1 MNQRLTRKEIKR
13 DEFATA
19 VGRGVEYA
27 EGHVR
32 SILLA
37 VGAVILIGALAIGIR
52 AFLKGR
58 EAEAGEALTYAM
70 KVYAAPIDAAAAK
83 PTDTREP
90 SFASQEARRNR
101 AKELFEG
108 IRDDYG
114 STDAADV
121 AGLYLGQ
128 IAAQEGQLDR
138 ARELWEDFVDEHEG
152 HILAGQARLNL
163 IELDRQQGKAQELA
177 TRLRGLL
184 EETEPPLPQDIL
196 YHELGVTL
204 EQLGQR
210 QEAVE
215 AYQKILDEFPQ
226 SPYRA
231 EAQERINTLDPSAAS
246 RTGVS
251 PFNLP
256 G

>member
-1 MNQRLTRKEIKR
+1 MNERLTRKEIKR
-13 DEFATA
+13 DEFANA

-27 EGHVR
+27 GSHVR

-37 VGAVILIGALAIGIR
+37 VGAVVLVAVLAFAINV
-52 AFLKGR
+52 FLKGR
-58 EAEAGEALTYAM
+58 EAKAGEALTFAM
-70 KVYAAPIDAAAAK
+70 KVYEAPIDAAAAK
-83 PTDTREP
+83 PADPTAPT
-90 SFASQEARRNR
+90 FASPEARRTR
-101 AKELFEG
+101 AKELFEE

-114 STDAADV
+114 SADAADV

-128 IAAQEGQLDR
+128 IAVQEGELDR
-138 ARELWEDFVDEHEG
+138 AREMWEEFVDEHEG

-163 IELDRQQGKAQELA
+163 IELDRQQGKGQELA
-177 TRLRGLL
+177 TRLRELL
-184 EETEPPLPQDIL
+184 KDSKPPLPQDIL
-196 YHELGVTL
+196 YHELGLTL
-204 EQLGQR
+204 EQVGRR

-246 RTGVS
+246 RTAVS